1 MSDDRS
7 FPRRS
12 DDPRLAPAD
21 PPFDPTPRFDAR
33 QLDPRLGDALR
44 RFARHEIP
52 LFAAPF
58 GFGDDEE
65 YDDVDEDRPLLLNPN
80 EPETFQRLAVN
91 LALHRLDVAAVS
103 YEEAFIE
110 DAEGEFSID
119 GAAVAV
125 GDEPIFDMDTA
136 RAAALEAA
144 ESVAATVPGGRPLK
158 PRLLLVRALLAG
170 EAPLDE
176 IERFGRDAQRLVTR
190 DPEEIMSRTVDLGR
204 VAILFAAMREGLREA
219 GMLFEPQI
227 DLVFTFC
234 GEWRRTPRSDA
245 ALAVRLSD
253 LRAALPGADI
263 RFQIWGQEELVR
275 AYERVAVAATGVL
288 RDVCLMPLPHIQSK
302 HGPAEGWIGYAPA
315 QSVARL
321 ILAPDGLP
329 DPRLFYDN
337 VRHYLG
343 ENARLNPGA
352 AGLTRTIESKEN
364 AEVVLRHNGVT
375 IVSRG
380 AEFEQDDDG
389 LGDLLL
395 REYQIVNGAQTAFT
409 LYALRD
415 KLEGAFVPVK
425 IVVTEDERIKDG
437 VVLGAN
443 TQSAV
448 DRFDMLARRPEIRAL
463 QQSFD
468 AAPPSAPEK
477 LWLQRRRDEPF
488 SGKMSPQRIMTPR
501 QLMEGFAAAILGQP
515 HRVHDNA
522 PLLLDDIPDH
532 IFHPNHEP
540 SAYLAVGWLIVAGR
554 RWAERR
560 DLRWADRVGV
570 GRADAYPARFQFLYA
585 LFRLV
590 DGYPEDVEI
599 GQGPQNAARYRRIA
613 DIFAARDGA
622 ALADLAGVIVREA
635 AAGKPLARD
644 LVRRLSF
651 TEAVRML
658 TDEARPR
665 LHRDAR

>member
-1 MSDDRS
+1 MSDYRI
-7 FPRRS
+7 PRAGDS
-12 DDPRLAPAD
+12 PR
-21 PPFDPTPRFDAR
+21 PPEPEWGEPSGFDLRH
-33 QLDPRLGDALR
+33 LDPRLGDALR
-44 RFARHEIP
+44 KFARHEIP
-52 LFAAPF
+52 LFAAPH

-65 YDDVDEDRPLLLNPN
+65 YEDIGGEPILLNPS

-91 LALHRLDVAAVS
+91 LALHRLDVPAVS
-103 YEEAFIE
+103 YEECFVE
-110 DAEGEFSID
+110 DAEADFAID

-125 GDEPIFDMDTA
+125 GDEPICDVET
-136 RAAALEAA
+136 AAAASLEASEAA
-144 ESVAATVPGGRPLK
+144 ESEIPGARPLR
-158 PRLLLVRALLAG
+158 PRLMLVRALMDG
-170 EAPLDE
+170 DAPLEE
-176 IERFGRDAQRLVTR
+176 IERFGRDAQRLITR

-204 VAILFAAMREGLREA
+204 VALLFNAMREAPLEA
-219 GMLFEPQI
+219 QQLFQPQI

-245 ALAVRLSD
+245 ALAVRLAD

-263 RFQIWGQEELVR
+263 RFQIWGQEELIR
-275 AYERVAVAATGVL
+275 AYERVALAATGVL
-288 RDVCLMPLPHIQSK
+288 RDVRVMELPHIESK
-302 HGPAEGWIGYAPA
+302 TGPADGWIGYAPA
-315 QSVARL
+315 ESVARL

-352 AGLTRTIESKEN
+352 AGLTRTIEERET
-364 AEVVLRHNGVT
+364 AEVVIRHNGVT
-375 IVSRG
+375 IVARG
-380 AEFEQDDDG
+380 AELDEDDYG
-389 LGDLLL
+389 VGDLLL
-395 REYQIVNGAQTAFT
+395 RDYQIVNGAQTAFT
-409 LYALRD
+409 LHALRE
-415 KLEGAFVPVK
+415 KLGSAFVPIK

-448 DRFDMLARRPEIRAL
+448 DRFDMLARRSEIRAL
-463 QQSFD
+463 QQGFD

-488 SGKMSPQRIMTPR
+488 RGRVNPHRILSPR
-501 QLMEGFAAAILGQP
+501 QLMEGFAAALLGQP

-522 PLLLDDIPDH
+522 PALLDEIPDR
-532 IFHPNHEP
+532 IFHPDHEP
-540 SAYLAVGWLIVAGR
+540 AAYLATGWLIVAGR

-560 DLRWADRVGV
+560 DLRWADRVGI

-590 DGYPEDVEI
+590 DAYPDDVEVS
-599 GQGPQNAARYRRIA
+599 QSPQAAARYRRIA

-635 AAGKPLARD
+635 AAGKPLSRD
-644 LVRRLSF
+644 LVRRSTF
-651 TEAVRML
+651 TDAVRML
-658 TDEARPR
+658 TDEARAR
-665 LHRDAR
+665 LHRDQGA

>member
-1 MSDDRS
+1 MSDERIH
-7 FPRRS
+7 RRGDEAS
-12 DDPRLAPAD
+12 GRGPALGDAPA
-21 PPFDPTPRFDAR
+21 FDAR
-33 QLDPRLGDALR
+33 RLDPRLGDALR
-44 RFARHEIP
+44 KFARHEIP
-52 LFAAPF
+52 LFAAPY

-65 YDDVDEDRPLLLNPN
+65 MDDVGDGPILLNPN

-91 LALHRLDVAAVS
+91 LALHRLDVPAVS
-103 YEEAFIE
+103 YEEAFVE
-110 DAEGEFSID
+110 DAEAEFAID

-125 GDEPIFDMDTA
+125 GDEPISDVETA

-144 ESVAATVPGGRPLK
+144 EAVESEVPGARPLRA
-158 PRLLLVRALLAG
+158 RLMLVRALMAD
-170 EAPLDE
+170 EAPLEE

-190 DPEEIMSRTVDLGR
+190 DPEEIMGRTIDLGR
-204 VAILFAAMREGLREA
+204 IAMLFSSMREAPRAAEQ
-219 GMLFEPQI
+219 LFQPQI
-227 DLVFTFC
+227 DLVFIFC

-245 ALAVRLSD
+245 ALAVRLAD

-263 RFQIWGQEELVR
+263 RFQIWGQEELIR
-275 AYERVAVAATGVL
+275 AYERVALAATGVL
-288 RDVCLMPLPHIQSK
+288 RDVRLMPLPHIESK
-302 HGPAEGWIGYAPA
+302 TGPADGWIGYAPA
-315 QSVARL
+315 DSVARL

-352 AGLTRTIESKEN
+352 AGLTRTIEEREN
-364 AEVVLRHNGVT
+364 AEVVIRHNGVT

-380 AEFEQDDDG
+380 AELEEDENG
-389 LGDLLL
+389 VGDLLL

-409 LYALRD
+409 LHALRE
-415 KLEGAFVPVK
+415 KLEGAFVPIK

-477 LWLQRRRDEPF
+477 IWLQRRRDEPF
-488 SGKMSPQRIMTPR
+488 RGRVNPHRILSPRH
-501 QLMEGFAAAILGQP
+501 LMEGFAATLLGQP

-522 PLLLDDIPDH
+522 PLLLDDIPDR

-540 SAYLAVGWLIVAGR
+540 AAYLAVGWLVVAGR

-560 DLRWADRVGV
+560 DLRWADRIGV

-590 DGYPEDVEI
+590 DSYPDDVEVS
-599 GQGPQNAARYRRIA
+599 QSPQAVARYRRIA
-613 DIFAARDGA
+613 EIFAARDGA

-635 AAGKPLARD
+635 AAGKPLSRD
-644 LVRRLSF
+644 LVRRSSF
-651 TEAVRML
+651 TDAVRML
-658 TDEARPR
+658 TDEARAR
-665 LHRDAR
+665 LHRDQGR

>member
-1 MSDDRS
+1 MSDPRYRDDRRGGGWARADG
-7 FPRRS
+7 FDVRR
-12 DDPRLAPAD
+12 
-21 PPFDPTPRFDAR
+21 
-33 QLDPRLGDALR
+33 LDPRLGDALR
-44 RFARHEIP
+44 KFARHEIP
-52 LFAAPF
+52 LFAAPH

-65 YDDVDEDRPLLLNPN
+65 LDDGEGGPVLLNPN

-91 LALHRLDVAAVS
+91 LALHRLDVPAVS

-110 DAEGEFSID
+110 DAEAHFSID

-125 GDEPIFDMDTA
+125 GDEPISDVETA
-136 RAAALEAA
+136 QAAALEAEETAVA
-144 ESVAATVPGGRPLK
+144 EIPGARPLR
-158 PRLLLVRALLAG
+158 PRLMMVRALMAD
-170 EAPLDE
+170 EAPLEE
-176 IERFGRDAQRLVTR
+176 IEQFGRDAQALVTR
-190 DPEEIMSRTVDLGR
+190 DPEEIMARTVDLGR
-204 VAILFAAMREGLREA
+204 ISLLFSSMRGAPRPA
-219 GMLFEPQI
+219 GQLFQPQI
-227 DLVFTFC
+227 DLVFIFC

-263 RFQIWGQEELVR
+263 RFQIWGQEELIR
-275 AYERVAVAATGVL
+275 AYERVALAATGVL
-288 RDVCLMPLPHIQSK
+288 RDVRLMPLPHIQTDT
-302 HGPAEGWIGYAPA
+302 GLADGWIGYAPA
-315 QSVARL
+315 SSIAKL

-352 AGLTRTIESKEN
+352 AGLTRTLEEREVE
-364 AEVVLRHNGVT
+364 EVVIRHNGVT
-375 IVSRG
+375 IVARG
-380 AEFEQDDDG
+380 AEIDEDAYG
-389 LGDLLL
+389 VGDLVL

-409 LYALRD
+409 LHALRD
-415 KLEGAFVPVK
+415 KLDGAFVPVK
-425 IVVTEDERIKDG
+425 IVVTEDERVKDG

-477 LWLQRRRDEPF
+477 IWLQRRRDEPF
-488 SGKMSPQRIMTPR
+488 RGRVNPHRVVTPR
-501 QLMEGFAAAILGQP
+501 QLMEGFAATVLGQP
-515 HRVHDNA
+515 HRVHDHA
-522 PLLLDDIPDH
+522 PQLLDEIPERVFHPDH
-532 IFHPNHEP
+532 EP
-540 SAYLAVGWLIVAGR
+540 AAYLAVSWLIVAGR

-590 DGYPEDVEI
+590 DIDPDRVEVAQS
-599 GQGPQNAARYRRIA
+599 GSAAARYRRIA
-613 DIFAARDGA
+613 EIFAARDGA
-622 ALADLAGVIVREA
+622 ALADLAGVVVREA
-635 AAGKPLARD
+635 ASGKPLSRD
-644 LVRRLSF
+644 LARRPAF
-651 TEAVRML
+651 TNAVRSL
-658 TDEARPR
+658 TEEARAR
-665 LHRDAR
+665 LHRDR